1 MGIIKILESQVTNKI
16 AAGEVVQRP
25 ASAVKELL
33 ENSIDSKADEIILSF
48 YSGGNKMFQVSDNGC
63 GMDIDDLNLCVKRH
77 ATSKI
82 KTSEDLNKIKTMG
95 FRGEALASISEISV
109 MEIKT
114 KSKENDIGNRVL
126 YSAGKKQN
134 AEPFNTQRGTS
145 IKVENIFFNLPARKK
160 FLKSDRI
167 ESKHII
173 KEFKKVAL
181 IHNEINFICYE
192 NGKEIFSLKK
202 TKLLNRILE
211 INNLK
216 INNNYVP
223 VNEETSIVKISGY
236 IAKPELARKTRGEQY
251 LFVNKRFFKSN
262 YLSHAIKSAF
272 KGLID
277 EKKIPTYYISFDICP
292 TQIDVNIHPN
302 KTEIKFVEE
311 KSIYSILRSAI
322 KKSLAQ
328 YNLIP
333 SIDFNLDQAFFN
345 ELDKKPDKISVPN
358 IKIDNNYN
366 PFQKNSPKSSSNM
379 LNNLFVDF
387 ISPINSIDSKI
398 RKNLF
403 QVENFMISIEFDG
416 LKFFSIRKMH
426 KRILYENYLKRLN
439 IKDNSIN
446 LLFQIDLF
454 FSRNELSTIQ
464 EIKSLLN
471 EFGFRFLIKEKI
483 LTVLA
488 IPSNCD
494 ESKVREYFEDFIESK
509 NNNTNIDLD
518 FTVEIAKKLCI
529 RNAYKLK
536 SKLSDEE
543 IVALYQ
549 NFNKCK
555 NQKFCPS
562 GKKIWELLTTKQI
575 TKIIKL

>member
-1 MGIIKILESQVTNKI
+1 MGVIKILESQVANKI

-63 GMDIDDLNLCVKRH
+63 GMDIDDLNLCVRRH

-82 KTSEDLNKIKTMG
+82 KTSQDLNNIKTMG

-114 KSKENDIGNRVL
+114 KSKDHDIGNRVL
-126 YSAGKKQN
+126 FSSGHKQKT
-134 AEPFNTQRGTS
+134 EPFNAQQGTC

-160 FLKSDRI
+160 FLKSEKI
-167 ESKHII
+167 ESRHII
-173 KEFKKVAL
+173 EEFKRVA
-181 IHNEINFICYE
+181 IINNQINFVCYE
-192 NGKEIFSLKK
+192 NGKEVFKLKK
-202 TKLLNRILE
+202 AKLINRILE

-223 VNEETSIVKISGY
+223 VDEETSIVKIFGY
-236 IAKPELARKTRGEQY
+236 IAKPELAKKTRGEQY

-277 EKKIPTYYISFDICP
+277 EKKIPTFYINFEISP
-292 TQIDVNIHPN
+292 SQIDVNIHPN
-302 KTEIKFVEE
+302 KTEIKFSDE
-311 KSIYSILRSAI
+311 KSIYSILRSAV

-345 ELDKKPDKISVPN
+345 ELDRKPNKISAPT
-358 IKIDNNYN
+358 IKIDKNYN
-366 PFQKNSPKSSSNM
+366 PFKNDSQNTSSNL
-379 LNNLFVDF
+379 LNNLFSETSD
-387 ISPINSIDSKI
+387 SIDSKAE
-398 RKNLF
+398 NDLF
-403 QVENFMISIEFDG
+403 QIENFMISVEFDC
-416 LKFFSIRKMH
+416 LKIFSIRKMH
-426 KRILYENYLKRLN
+426 KRVLYENYLSFN
-439 IKDNSIN
+439 AENNSVN
-446 LLFQIDLF
+446 LIFPIDLF
-454 FSRNELSTIQ
+454 FSDSELSTIE
-464 EIKSLLN
+464 EIKSSLN
-471 EFGFRFLIKEKI
+471 KFGFKYVLKEKMLSVI
-483 LTVLA
+483 A

-494 ESKVREYFEDFIESK
+494 ESKIREYFEDFIESK
-509 NNNTNIDLD
+509 INNTSLETD
-518 FTVEIAKKLCI
+518 FKIEIAKKLCK
-529 RNAYKLK
+529 RNAYKPK
-536 SKLSDEE
+536 RKLSSSELE
-543 IVALYQ
+543 ALYVSLH
-549 NFNKCK
+549 KCK

-562 GKKIWELLTTKQI
+562 GARIWESLTTELI
-575 TKIIKL
+575 SKIIKP

>member
-1 MGIIKILESQVTNKI
+1 MGVIKLLESQVANKI

-63 GMDIDDLNLCVKRH
+63 GMDIDDLNLCVRRH

-82 KTSEDLNKIKTMG
+82 KTSQDLNNIKTMG
-95 FRGEALASISEISV
+95 FRGEALASISEISI

-114 KSKENDIGNRVL
+114 KSKDHDIGNRVL
-126 YSAGKKQN
+126 LNSGHKQKT
-134 AEPFNTQRGTS
+134 EPFNAQQGTS

-160 FLKSDRI
+160 FLKSEKI

-173 KEFKKVAL
+173 EEFKRVA
-181 IHNEINFICYE
+181 IINNQINFVCYE
-192 NGKEIFSLKK
+192 NGKELFKLKK
-202 TKLLNRILE
+202 AKLLNRILE

-223 VNEETSIVKISGY
+223 VNEETSIVKIFGY
-236 IAKPELARKTRGEQY
+236 IAKPELAKKTRGEQY

-277 EKKIPTYYISFDICP
+277 EKKIPTFYINFEISP
-292 TQIDVNIHPN
+292 SQIDVNIHPN
-302 KTEIKFVEE
+302 KTEIKFSDE
-311 KSIYSILRSAI
+311 KSIYSILRSAV

-345 ELDKKPDKISVPN
+345 ELDRKPNKISAPA
-358 IKIDNNYN
+358 IKIDKNYN
-366 PFQKNSPKSSSNM
+366 PFKKDYQDTSSNF
-379 LNNLFVDF
+379 LNNLFSDT
-387 ISPINSIDSKI
+387 SDSIDFKT
-398 RKNLF
+398 KNNLF
-403 QVENFMISIEFDG
+403 QIENFMISIEFDS
-416 LKFFSIRKMH
+416 LKIFSIRKMH
-426 KRILYENYLKRLN
+426 KRVLYENYLN
-439 IKDNSIN
+439 FNTENNSVN
-446 LLFQIDLF
+446 LIFPIDLF
-454 FSRNELSTIQ
+454 FSDSELSTIE
-464 EIKSLLN
+464 EIKNSIN
-471 EFGFRFLIKEKI
+471 KFGFKFTLKEKM
-483 LTVLA
+483 LSVLA

-494 ESKVREYFEDFIESK
+494 ESKVRKYFEDFIESK
-509 NNNTNIDLD
+509 INNTSLETD
-518 FTVEIAKKLCI
+518 FKIEIAKKLCK
-529 RNAYKLK
+529 RNAYKPK
-536 SKLSDEE
+536 SKLSSLEME
-543 IVALYQ
+543 ALYVS
-549 NFNKCK
+549 FHKCK

-562 GKKIWELLTTKQI
+562 GTRIWESLTTELI
-575 TKIIKL
+575 SKIIKP

>member
-1 MGIIKILESQVTNKI
+1 MGVIKILESQVANKI

-63 GMDIDDLNLCVKRH
+63 GMDIEDLNLCVRRH

-82 KTSEDLNKIKTMG
+82 KTSQDLNNIKTMG

-114 KSKENDIGNRVL
+114 KSKDHDIGNRVL
-126 YSAGKKQN
+126 LSSGHKQKT
-134 AEPFNTQRGTS
+134 EPFNAQQGTC

-160 FLKSDRI
+160 FLKSEKI
-167 ESKHII
+167 ESRHII
-173 KEFKKVAL
+173 EEFKRVA
-181 IHNEINFICYE
+181 IINNQINFVCYE
-192 NGKEIFSLKK
+192 NGKEVFKLKK
-202 TKLLNRILE
+202 AKLLNRILE

-223 VNEETSIVKISGY
+223 VDEETSIVKIFGY
-236 IAKPELARKTRGEQY
+236 IAKPELAKKTRGEQY

-277 EKKIPTYYISFDICP
+277 EKKIPTFYINFEISP
-292 TQIDVNIHPN
+292 SQIDVNIHPN
-302 KTEIKFVEE
+302 KTEIKFSDE
-311 KSIYSILRSAI
+311 KSIYSILRSAV

-345 ELDKKPDKISVPN
+345 ELDRKPNKISTPV
-358 IKIDNNYN
+358 IKIDKNYN
-366 PFQKNSPKSSSNM
+366 PFKKDYQDTSSNL
-379 LNNLFVDF
+379 LNNLFSDT
-387 ISPINSIDSKI
+387 SDSIDFKT
-398 RKNLF
+398 KNDLF
-403 QVENFMISIEFDG
+403 QIENFMISIEFDS
-416 LKFFSIRKMH
+416 LKIFSIRKMH
-426 KRILYENYLKRLN
+426 KRVLYENYLNFNPKN
-439 IKDNSIN
+439 NSAN
-446 LLFQIDLF
+446 LMFPIDLF
-454 FSRNELSTIQ
+454 FSDSELSTIE
-464 EIKSLLN
+464 EIKNSLN
-471 EFGFRFLIKEKI
+471 KFGFKYVLKEKM
-483 LTVLA
+483 LSVLA

-494 ESKVREYFEDFIESK
+494 ESKIREYFEDFIESK
-509 NNNTNIDLD
+509 INNTSLETD
-518 FTVEIAKKLCI
+518 FKIEIAKKLCK
-529 RNAYKLK
+529 RNAYKPK
-536 SKLSDEE
+536 RKLSSSEME
-543 IVALYQ
+543 ALYAS
-549 NFNKCK
+549 FHKCK

-562 GKKIWELLTTKQI
+562 GARIWESLTTELI
-575 TKIIKL
+575 SKIIKP

>member
-1 MGIIKILESQVTNKI
+1 MGVIKILESQVANKI

-33 ENSIDSKADEIILSF
+33 ENSIDSQADEIILSF

-82 KTSEDLNKIKTMG
+82 KTSQDLNNIKTMG

-114 KSKENDIGNRVL
+114 KSKGHDIGNRVL
-126 YSAGKKQN
+126 FSSGNKQK
-134 AEPFNTQRGTS
+134 AEPFNAQQGTS

-160 FLKSDRI
+160 FLKSEKI

-173 KEFKKVAL
+173 EEFKRVA
-181 IHNEINFICYE
+181 IINNEINFVCYE
-192 NGKEIFSLKK
+192 NGKEIFKLKK
-202 TKLLNRILE
+202 AKLLNRILE
-211 INNLK
+211 VNNLK

-223 VNEETSIVKISGY
+223 VNEETSIVKILGY
-236 IAKPELARKTRGEQY
+236 IAKPELAKKTRGEQY

-277 EKKIPTYYISFDICP
+277 EKKIPTFYINFEINPS
-292 TQIDVNIHPN
+292 QIDVNIHPN
-302 KTEIKFVEE
+302 KTEIKFSDE
-311 KSIYSILRSAI
+311 KSIYSILRSAV

-345 ELDKKPDKISVPN
+345 ELDRKPNKISAPT
-358 IKIDNNYN
+358 IKIDKNYN
-366 PFQKNSPKSSSNM
+366 PFKNDSQNTSSNL
-379 LNNLFVDF
+379 LNNLFSETSD
-387 ISPINSIDSKI
+387 SIDSKSE
-398 RKNLF
+398 NDLF
-403 QVENFMISIEFDG
+403 QIENFMISVEFDC
-416 LKFFSIRKMH
+416 LKIFSIRKMH
-426 KRILYENYLKRLN
+426 KRVLYENYLSFN
-439 IKDNSIN
+439 AENNSVN
-446 LLFQIDLF
+446 LIFPIDLF
-454 FSRNELSTIQ
+454 FSDSELSTIE
-464 EIKSLLN
+464 EIKSSLN
-471 EFGFRFLIKEKI
+471 KFGFKYVIKEKM
-483 LTVLA
+483 LSVLA

-494 ESKVREYFEDFIESK
+494 ESKIREYFEDFIESK
-509 NNNTNIDLD
+509 INNTSLETD
-518 FTVEIAKKLCI
+518 FKIEIAKKLCNI
-529 RNAYKLK
+529 NAYRPK
-536 SKLSDEE
+536 SKLSSLEME
-543 IVALYQ
+543 ALYMS
-549 NFNKCK
+549 FLKCK

-562 GKKIWELLTTKQI
+562 GTKIWESLTTEFI
-575 TKIIKL
+575 SKIIKP

>member
-1 MGIIKILESQVTNKI
+1 MGVIKILESQVANKI

-33 ENSIDSKADEIILSF
+33 ENSIDSQADEIILSF

-82 KTSEDLNKIKTMG
+82 KTSQDLNNIKTMG

-114 KSKENDIGNRVL
+114 KSKDHEIGNRVL
-126 YSAGKKQN
+126 LNSGHKQKT
-134 AEPFNTQRGTS
+134 EPFNAQQGTC

-160 FLKSDRI
+160 FLKSEKI

-173 KEFKKVAL
+173 EEFKRVA
-181 IHNEINFICYE
+181 IINNEINFVCYE
-192 NGKEIFSLKK
+192 NGKEIFKLQKA
-202 TKLLNRILE
+202 KLLNRILE
-211 INNLK
+211 VNNLK

-223 VNEETSIVKISGY
+223 VNEETSIVKIFGY
-236 IAKPELARKTRGEQY
+236 IAKPELAKKTRGEQY

-277 EKKIPTYYISFDICP
+277 EKKIPTFYINFEISP
-292 TQIDVNIHPN
+292 SQIDVNIHPN
-302 KTEIKFVEE
+302 KTEIKFSDE
-311 KSIYSILRSAI
+311 KSIYSILRSAV

-345 ELDKKPDKISVPN
+345 ELDRKPNKISAPT
-358 IKIDNNYN
+358 IKIDKNYN
-366 PFQKNSPKSSSNM
+366 PFKNDSQNTSSNL
-379 LNNLFVDF
+379 LNNLFSETSD
-387 ISPINSIDSKI
+387 SIDSKAE
-398 RKNLF
+398 NDLF
-403 QVENFMISIEFDG
+403 QIENFMISVEFDC
-416 LKFFSIRKMH
+416 LKIFSIRKMH
-426 KRILYENYLKRLN
+426 KRVLYENYLSFN
-439 IKDNSIN
+439 AENNSVN
-446 LLFQIDLF
+446 LIFPIDLF
-454 FSRNELSTIQ
+454 FSDSELSTIE
-464 EIKSLLN
+464 EIKSSLN
-471 EFGFRFLIKEKI
+471 KFGFKYVLKEKMLSVI
-483 LTVLA
+483 A

-494 ESKVREYFEDFIESK
+494 ESKIREYFEDFIESK
-509 NNNTNIDLD
+509 INNTSLETD
-518 FTVEIAKKLCI
+518 FKIEIAKKLCK
-529 RNAYKLK
+529 RNAYKPK
-536 SKLSDEE
+536 SKLSSLEME
-543 IVALYQ
+543 ALYLS
-549 NFNKCK
+549 FHKCK

-562 GKKIWELLTTKQI
+562 GTRIWESLTTELI
-575 TKIIKL
+575 SKIIKP